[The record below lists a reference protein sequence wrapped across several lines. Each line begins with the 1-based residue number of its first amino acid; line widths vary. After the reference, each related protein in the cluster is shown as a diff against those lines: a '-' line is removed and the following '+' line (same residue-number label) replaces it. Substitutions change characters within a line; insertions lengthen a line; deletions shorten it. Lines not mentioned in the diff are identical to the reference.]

1 MQWWAERAQIQNMS
15 IVSLLLDKSVSCI
28 IEKMVFP
35 MEIYFEMHSFKGNR
49 QLKIKFKWREREPK
63 QILQKQT
70 ETSKKEGACIKS

>member
-35 MEIYFEMHSFKGNR
+35 MEIYFEMHSFKGNQ

-63 QILQKQT
+63 QILQKWT
-70 ETSKKEGACIKS
+70 KTSEEGACTKS